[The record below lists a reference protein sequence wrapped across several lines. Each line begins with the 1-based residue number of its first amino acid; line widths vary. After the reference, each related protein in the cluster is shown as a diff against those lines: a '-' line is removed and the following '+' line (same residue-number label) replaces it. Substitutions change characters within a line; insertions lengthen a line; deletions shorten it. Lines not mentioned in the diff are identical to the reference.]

1 MVTKSRNAGA
11 KKKGKVKVGK
21 LKLNKE
27 TVKDLS
33 AKAQQKVKGGL
44 APTLTCGGCSITCGT
59 VCVKCKNY
67 LG

>member
-11 KKKGKVKVGK
+11 KKKGKVNVGK

-33 AKAQQKVKGGL
+33 AEQQKKVKGGL
-44 APTLTCGGCSITCGT
+44 AAGTYTITCPSVWCT
-59 VCVKCKNY
+59 FAKTCTK
-67 LG
+67 